1 MLTDQ
6 FDEGLE
12 HSSGAN
18 PLQLEVGALAAGE
31 TKSFPINLIPRR
43 PGTHGNRVTATA
55 EGGLMAST
63 QASVTAALARLSIT
77 KTGPAFKYARSQAE
91 FNIAVTNP
99 GDVPLTNVVVRDQL
113 PPELSFVQ
121 ASQGG
126 QLASGNQVVWNLG
139 TLQPRDTQRLQVVT
153 RCEQLTPR
161 AVNVTTA
168 TADPGLTERA
178 EAVLEIRGAPAL
190 RLEALD
196 TKDPVEVGDT
206 TTYEISVTNTGT
218 LPANGIQ
225 IVATV
230 PPQMRARSG
239 VGPGNQ
245 QPRIQGNQIVFPAI
259 DGLQPGQSQ
268 LYTVVVEAI
277 SAGDARFRI
286 EMRSTSLGPDPV
298 IEEESTNIFRPLEP
312 GAAPP
317 APTPPGPAGPLPP
330 R

>member
-1 MLTDQ
+1 M
-6 FDEGLE
+6 
-12 HSSGAN
+12 A
-18 PLQLEVGALAAGE
+18 V
-31 TKSFPINLIPRR
+31 TKS
-43 PGTHGNRVTATA
+43 
-55 EGGLMAST
+55 
-63 QASVTAALARLSIT
+63 
-77 KTGPAFKYARSQAE
+77 GPSFKYARSQAE

-121 ASQGG
+121 ATQGG

-139 TLQPRDTQRLQVVT
+139 TLQPRDTQRVQVVT
-153 RCEQLTPR
+153 RAEQLTPR
-161 AVNVTTA
+161 AVNVTSV
-168 TADPGLTERA
+168 TADPGITERA
-178 EAVLEIRGAPAL
+178 EAVIEIRGAPAL

-218 LPANGIQ
+218 LPANGIS

-239 VGPGNQ
+239 VGPGNA
-245 QPRIQGNQIVFPAI
+245 QPRIQGNQIAFGAI

-268 LYTVVVEAI
+268 LYTVVVEAL
-277 SAGDARFRI
+277 SPGDARFRI

-312 GAAPP
+312 GVAPAPP
-317 APTPPGPAGPLPP
+317 APGPGSAPAPFPDRPSGPPPP
-330 R
+330 P